1 MKEPMKPVPGIL
13 DIAPYIG
20 GRAQAPGL
28 ARVHK
33 LSANE
38 TPLGPSAKAIE
49 AYKAASDSL
58 HIYPEGSAADLRAAI
73 AERFDLTADRIVCGN
88 GSDEILH
95 LLPQIY
101 AGPGDEV
108 LYSEHGFLVYKI
120 AALAASATAVA
131 VPEPDL
137 VTDVDALLSRATDKT
152 KIVFVANPNN
162 PTGSYNTGA
171 ELRRLRAGLP
181 KECLLVI
188 DAAYA
193 EYVNRNDYDSGIE
206 LAATTENTIMTRTFS
221 KIYGLAALRV
231 GWAYGSEPV
240 IDALNRI
247 RGPFNVSTAAQAA
260 AIAALGDHAHVER
273 AAAHN
278 AQWLPWLA
286 EHITA
291 AGLKVRSSVG
301 NFLLIEFE
309 PSGKKTAASADIFLM
324 ERGVILRGVGAYGLP
339 NCLRI
344 TVGTEEGNKAAVA
357 ALKEFMSQP

>member
-1 MKEPMKPVPGIL
+1 MKTRMKPVPGIL

-20 GRAQAPGL
+20 GRAEAPGL

-38 TPLGPSAKAIE
+38 SPLGPSPKAIE
-49 AYKAASDSL
+49 AFKAASGSL
-58 HIYPEGSAADLRAAI
+58 NIYPDGGAAELRAAI
-73 AERFDLTADRIVCGN
+73 AETFDLSADRIVCGN

-120 AALAASATAVA
+120 AALAASATPVA

-137 VTDVDALLSRATDKT
+137 VTDVDALLARASAKT
-152 KIVFVANPNN
+152 KIVFIANPNN

-171 ELRRLRAGLP
+171 DLRRLRAGLP

-206 LAATTENTIMTRTFS
+206 LAATTENTVMTRTFS
-221 KIYGLAALRV
+221 KIHGLAALRV
-231 GWAYGSEPV
+231 GWAYGAEPIV
-240 IDALNRI
+240 DALNRI

-260 AIAALGDHAHVER
+260 AVAALRDRAHVER
-273 AAAHN
+273 SAAHN
-278 AQWLPWLA
+278 AKWLPWLA
-286 EHITA
+286 ERITA

-301 NFLLIEFE
+301 NFLLIEFDA
-309 PSGKKTAASADIFLM
+309 SVKKTAAAADKFLM
-324 ERGVILRGVGAYGLP
+324 ERGVILRGVAAYGLP

-344 TVGTEEGNKAAVA
+344 TVGTEDGNKAAVS
-357 ALKEFMSQP
+357 ALEEFMSQS